1 MYLKMR
7 TEKEKKKREL
17 FSTILWTA
25 VLICMIVQIAL
36 PETGVLGMVKEG
48 SYAILFFGIG
58 GSCVW
63 AIIQKWKKDKAP
75 VVLGIFML
83 ILTVGIGGWISR
95 KLVLDLI
102 EGPKI
107 VHLTSITMKES
118 FGLSGI
124 ISHHYYLCGRDDN
137 DKWKGY
143 QMEVS
148 ADEYYE
154 LEGKQQLTVLCY
166 PRTERI

>member
-1 MYLKMR
+1 MR

-58 GSCVW
+58 GSCVR
-63 AIIQKWKKDKAP
+63 AIIQKWKKDKAA

-95 KLVLDLI
+95 KFVLDLI
-102 EGPKI
+102 GAENRSSDVNYDEGILRIEWNYFTPLLFMRKKMTM
-107 VHLTSITMKES
+107 TS
-118 FGLSGI
+118 
-124 ISHHYYLCGRDDN
+124 GRDIR
-137 DKWKGY
+137 WKFLR
-143 QMEVS
+143 MNIMS
-148 ADEYYE
+148 
-154 LEGKQQLTVLCY
+154 
-166 PRTERI
+166 